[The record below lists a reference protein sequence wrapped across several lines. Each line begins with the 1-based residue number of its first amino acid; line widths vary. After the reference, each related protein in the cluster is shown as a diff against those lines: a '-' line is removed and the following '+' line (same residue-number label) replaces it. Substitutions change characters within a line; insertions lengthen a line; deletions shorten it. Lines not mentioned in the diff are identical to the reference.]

1 MNIMRGECKTPGGK
15 LVGVSV
21 VRGGEGFWQC
31 HLDGDFFIDGDD
43 TEVRTVLDRAERV
56 LERFVPDAFAIA
68 AVPPVAGQSGVMG
81 DTLESVG
88 TGDRQACVK
97 HHVEHAIRDVLDGH
111 PNVRILGSDAQAIAT
126 AFMRAFTHAD
136 AESTRTTACRNGGP
150 EQRPATHAK
159 DDGATGNGNAGE
171 WDAQWHERWL
181 RLAPE
186 VVLDAPRDP
195 QEQMDTDVRWG
206 RDVAEGLRKPTMRFW
221 QWSAPCVVIGRFQS
235 LRDEVHEDVAR
246 EEGLQVVRRSTGGG
260 AMFIEPGNTITYS
273 LYAPT
278 DFAAGIDIAHSY
290 RLCDAWL
297 IHALR
302 GLGLDVRFSGLNDIA
317 SQYGKIGGA
326 AQRRFPAPRGS
337 ADTGGGGA
345 ILHHVTLAYDIDA
358 EKMGRVLN
366 VSKEKMRDKAVR
378 SAVKRVDPLKRQTGM
393 GRDELVGYLMR
404 SLLAYTR

>member
-1 MNIMRGECKTPGGK
+1 MRGECKTPGGK

-68 AVPPVAGQSGVMG
+68 AVPPVAGQGGVMS

-111 PNVRILGSDAQAIAT
+111 PNVRLLGSDAHAVAT
-126 AFMRAFTHAD
+126 AFMRAFAHAD
-136 AESTRTTACRNGGP
+136 MGTMQAAQVSLRSGVSMHEPNALAASGTGAENAE
-150 EQRPATHAK
+150 EQ
-159 DDGATGNGNAGE
+159 DV
-171 WDAQWHERWL
+171 QWHERWL
-181 RLAPE
+181 QLAPE

-195 QEQMDTDVRWG
+195 QEQMDTDVQWARE
-206 RDVAEGLRKPTMRFW
+206 VAEGLRKPTMRFW

-273 LYAPT
+273 LYAPA

-297 IHALR
+297 IQALR

-345 ILHHVTLAYDIDA
+345 ILNHVTLAYDIDA

-366 VSKEKMRDKAVR
+366 VSQEKMRDKAVR

>member
-1 MNIMRGECKTPGGK
+1 MRGECKTPGGK

-68 AVPPVAGQSGVMG
+68 AVPPVAGQGGVMS

-111 PNVRILGSDAQAIAT
+111 PNVRLLGSDAHAVAT
-126 AFMRAFTHAD
+126 AFMRAFAHAD
-136 AESTRTTACRNGGP
+136 MGTMQAAQVSLRSGVSMHEPNALAASGTGAENAE
-150 EQRPATHAK
+150 EQ
-159 DDGATGNGNAGE
+159 DV
-171 WDAQWHERWL
+171 QWHERWL
-181 RLAPE
+181 QLAPE

-195 QEQMDTDVRWG
+195 QEQMDTDVQWARE
-206 RDVAEGLRKPTMRFW
+206 VAEGLRKPTMRFW

-273 LYAPT
+273 LYAPA

-297 IHALR
+297 IQALR

-366 VSKEKMRDKAVR
+366 VSQEKMRDKAVR

>member
-1 MNIMRGECKTPGGK
+1 MRGECKTPGGK

-68 AVPPVAGQSGVMG
+68 AVPPVAGQGGVMS

-111 PNVRILGSDAQAIAT
+111 PNVRLLGSDAHAVAT
-126 AFMRAFTHAD
+126 AFMRAFAHAD
-136 AESTRTTACRNGGP
+136 MGTMQAAQVSLRSGVSMHEPNALAASGTGAENAE
-150 EQRPATHAK
+150 EQ
-159 DDGATGNGNAGE
+159 DV
-171 WDAQWHERWL
+171 QWHERWL
-181 RLAPE
+181 QLAPE

-195 QEQMDTDVRWG
+195 QEQMDTDVQWARE
-206 RDVAEGLRKPTMRFW
+206 VAEGLRKPTMRFW

-273 LYAPT
+273 LYAPA

>member
-1 MNIMRGECKTPGGK
+1 MNVIRGEYKTPGGK
-15 LVGVSV
+15 LSGVSV
-21 VRGGEGFWQC
+21 AYGSDGLWRC
-31 HLDGDFFIDGDD
+31 RLDGDFFIDGDD
-43 TEVRTVLDRAERV
+43 REVRAVLEQVERV
-56 LERFVPDAFAIA
+56 LERFAPDAGDGMA
-68 AVPPVAGQSGVMG
+68 ADTPGRVSGTELLM
-81 DTLESVG
+81 EH
-88 TGDRQACVK
+88 R
-97 HHVEHAIRDVLDGH
+97 VEHAICDVLDGH
-111 PNVRILGSDAQAIAT
+111 PNVRLLGSDAHAVAT
-126 AFMRAFTHAD
+126 AFVRAFAHAD
-136 AESTRTTACRNGGP
+136 RGTMQAAQVPLRSSVSMHEQNALAASGTGAE
-150 EQRPATHAK
+150 
-159 DDGATGNGNAGE
+159 NAE
-171 WDAQWHERWL
+171 ERDAQWHERWL
-181 RLAPE
+181 QLAPE
-186 VVLDAPRDP
+186 VVLDTPRDP
-195 QEQMDTDVRWG
+195 QEQMDTDVQWARE
-206 RDVAEGLRKPTMRFW
+206 VTEGLRGPTMRFW

-273 LYAPT
+273 LYAPA

-366 VSKEKMRDKAVR
+366 VSQEKMRDKAVR

>member
-1 MNIMRGECKTPGGK
+1 MNVIRGECKTPGGK

-68 AVPPVAGQSGVMG
+68 AVPPVAGQGGVMS

-111 PNVRILGSDAQAIAT
+111 PNVRLLGSDAHAVAT
-126 AFMRAFTHAD
+126 AFMRAFAHAD
-136 AESTRTTACRNGGP
+136 MGTMQAAQVSLRSGVSMHEPNALAASGTGAENAE
-150 EQRPATHAK
+150 EQ
-159 DDGATGNGNAGE
+159 DV
-171 WDAQWHERWL
+171 QWHERWL
-181 RLAPE
+181 QLAPE

-195 QEQMDTDVRWG
+195 QEQMDTDVQWARE
-206 RDVAEGLRKPTMRFW
+206 VAEGLRKPTMRFW

-273 LYAPT
+273 LYAPA

-297 IHALR
+297 IRALR

-326 AQRRFPAPRGS
+326 AQRRFPAPRGNAGS
-337 ADTGGGGA
+337 GACGA

-366 VSKEKMRDKAVR
+366 VSQEKMRDKAVR

>member
-68 AVPPVAGQSGVMG
+68 AVPPVAGQGGVMS

-111 PNVRILGSDAQAIAT
+111 PNVRLLGSDAHAVAT
-126 AFMRAFTHAD
+126 AFMRAFAHAD
-136 AESTRTTACRNGGP
+136 MGTMQAAQVSLRSGVSMHEPNALAASGTGAENAE
-150 EQRPATHAK
+150 EQ
-159 DDGATGNGNAGE
+159 DV
-171 WDAQWHERWL
+171 QWHERWL
-181 RLAPE
+181 QLAPE

-195 QEQMDTDVRWG
+195 QEQMDTDVQWARE
-206 RDVAEGLRKPTMRFW
+206 VAEGLRKPTMRFW

-273 LYAPT
+273 LYAPA

-297 IHALR
+297 IQALR

-345 ILHHVTLAYDIDA
+345 ILNHVTLAYDIDA

-366 VSKEKMRDKAVR
+366 VSQEKMRDKAVR

>member
-1 MNIMRGECKTPGGK
+1 MNVIRGECKTPGGK

-68 AVPPVAGQSGVMG
+68 AVPPVAGQGGVMG

-111 PNVRILGSDAQAIAT
+111 PNVRMLGSDAQAIAT
-126 AFMRAFTHAD
+126 AFMRAFAHAD
-136 AESTRTTACRNGGP
+136 MGTMQAAQVSLRSGVSMHEPNALAASGTGAENAE
-150 EQRPATHAK
+150 EQ
-159 DDGATGNGNAGE
+159 DV
-171 WDAQWHERWL
+171 QWHERWL
-181 RLAPE
+181 QLAPE

-195 QEQMDTDVRWG
+195 QEQMDTDVQWARE
-206 RDVAEGLRKPTMRFW
+206 VAEGLRKPTMRFW

-273 LYAPT
+273 LYAPA

-297 IHALR
+297 IQALR

-358 EKMGRVLN
+358 ETMGRVLN
-366 VSKEKMRDKAVR
+366 VSQEKMRDKAVR

>member
-1 MNIMRGECKTPGGK
+1 MRGECKTPGGK

-111 PNVRILGSDAQAIAT
+111 PNVRLLGSDAHAVAT
-126 AFMRAFTHAD
+126 AFMRAFAHAD
-136 AESTRTTACRNGGP
+136 MGTMQAAQVSLRSGVSMHEPNALAASGTGAENAE
-150 EQRPATHAK
+150 EQ
-159 DDGATGNGNAGE
+159 
-171 WDAQWHERWL
+171 DAQWHERWL
-181 RLAPE
+181 QLAPD
-186 VVLDAPRDP
+186 VVLDTPRDP
-195 QEQMDTDVRWG
+195 QEQMDTDVQWARE
-206 RDVAEGLRKPTMRFW
+206 VAEGLRKPTMRFW

-273 LYAPT
+273 LYAPA

-326 AQRRFPAPRGS
+326 AQRRFPAPRGNAGS
-337 ADTGGGGA
+337 GACGA

-366 VSKEKMRDKAVR
+366 VSQEKMRDKAVR

>member
-1 MNIMRGECKTPGGK
+1 MHEPNA
-15 LVGVSV
+15 L
-21 VRGGEGFWQC
+21 
-31 HLDGDFFIDGDD
+31 
-43 TEVRTVLDRAERV
+43 
-56 LERFVPDAFAIA
+56 A
-68 AVPPVAGQSGVMG
+68 AS
-81 DTLESVG
+81 G
-88 TGDRQACVK
+88 TGAENAEEQ
-97 HHVEHAIRDVLDGH
+97 DV
-111 PNVRILGSDAQAIAT
+111 
-126 AFMRAFTHAD
+126 
-136 AESTRTTACRNGGP
+136 
-150 EQRPATHAK
+150 
-159 DDGATGNGNAGE
+159 
-171 WDAQWHERWL
+171 QWHERWL
-181 RLAPE
+181 QLAPE

-195 QEQMDTDVRWG
+195 QEQMDTDVQWARE
-206 RDVAEGLRKPTMRFW
+206 VAEGLRKPTMRFW

-273 LYAPT
+273 LYAPA

-297 IHALR
+297 IQALR

-366 VSKEKMRDKAVR
+366 VSQEKMRDKAVR

>member
-1 MNIMRGECKTPGGK
+1 MRGECKTPGGK
-15 LVGVSV
+15 LVGVSI

-68 AVPPVAGQSGVMG
+68 AVPPVAGQGGVMS

-111 PNVRILGSDAQAIAT
+111 PNVRLLGSDAHAVAT
-126 AFMRAFTHAD
+126 AFVRAFAHAD
-136 AESTRTTACRNGGP
+136 MGTMQAAQVPLRSSVSMHEQNALAASGTGAE
-150 EQRPATHAK
+150 
-159 DDGATGNGNAGE
+159 NAE
-171 WDAQWHERWL
+171 ERDTQWHERWL
-181 RLAPE
+181 QLAPE

-195 QEQMDTDVRWG
+195 QEQMDTDVQWARE
-206 RDVAEGLRKPTMRFW
+206 VAEGLRKPTMRFW

-235 LRDEVHEDVAR
+235 MRDEVHEDVAR

-273 LYAPT
+273 LYAPA

-297 IHALR
+297 IQALR

-326 AQRRFPAPRGS
+326 AQRRFPAPRGNAGS
-337 ADTGGGGA
+337 GACGA

-366 VSKEKMRDKAVR
+366 VSQEKMRDKAVR

-393 GRDELVGYLMR
+393 DRDELVGYLMR

>member
-1 MNIMRGECKTPGGK
+1 MNVIRGECKTPGGK

-68 AVPPVAGQSGVMG
+68 AVPPVAGQGGVMG

-111 PNVRILGSDAQAIAT
+111 PNVRLLGSDAHAVAT
-126 AFMRAFTHAD
+126 AFMRAFAHAD
-136 AESTRTTACRNGGP
+136 MGTMQAAQVSLRSGVSMHEPNALAASGTGAENAE
-150 EQRPATHAK
+150 EQ
-159 DDGATGNGNAGE
+159 DV
-171 WDAQWHERWL
+171 QWHERWL
-181 RLAPE
+181 QLAPD
-186 VVLDAPRDP
+186 VVLDTPRDP
-195 QEQMDTDVRWG
+195 QEQMDTDVQWARE
-206 RDVAEGLRKPTMRFW
+206 VAEGLRKPTMRFW

-326 AQRRFPAPRGS
+326 AQRRFPAPRGNAGS
-337 ADTGGGGA
+337 GACGA

-366 VSKEKMRDKAVR
+366 VSQEKMRDKAVR

>member
-68 AVPPVAGQSGVMG
+68 AVPPVAGQGGVMS

-111 PNVRILGSDAQAIAT
+111 PNVRLLGSDAHAVAT
-126 AFMRAFTHAD
+126 AFMRAFAHAD
-136 AESTRTTACRNGGP
+136 MGTMQAAQVSLRSGVSMHEPNALAASGTGAENAE
-150 EQRPATHAK
+150 EQ
-159 DDGATGNGNAGE
+159 DV
-171 WDAQWHERWL
+171 QWHERWL
-181 RLAPE
+181 QLAPE

-195 QEQMDTDVRWG
+195 QEQMDTDVQWARE
-206 RDVAEGLRKPTMRFW
+206 VAEGLRKPTMRFW

-273 LYAPT
+273 LYAPA

-326 AQRRFPAPRGS
+326 AQRRFPAPRGN
-337 ADTGGGGA
+337 ADTGGSGA

-366 VSKEKMRDKAVR
+366 VSQEKMRDKAVR

>member
-1 MNIMRGECKTPGGK
+1 MRGECKTPGGK

-68 AVPPVAGQSGVMG
+68 AVPPVAGQGGVMS

-111 PNVRILGSDAQAIAT
+111 PNVRLLGSDAHAVAT
-126 AFMRAFTHAD
+126 AFMRAFAHAD
-136 AESTRTTACRNGGP
+136 MGTMQAAQVSLRSGVSMHEPNALAASGTGAENAE
-150 EQRPATHAK
+150 EQ
-159 DDGATGNGNAGE
+159 DV
-171 WDAQWHERWL
+171 QWHERWL
-181 RLAPE
+181 QLAPE

-195 QEQMDTDVRWG
+195 QEQMDTDVQWARE
-206 RDVAEGLRKPTMRFW
+206 VAEGLRKPTMRFW

-273 LYAPT
+273 LYAPA

-326 AQRRFPAPRGS
+326 AQRRFPAPRGN
-337 ADTGGGGA
+337 ADTGGSGA

-366 VSKEKMRDKAVR
+366 VSQEKMRDKAVR